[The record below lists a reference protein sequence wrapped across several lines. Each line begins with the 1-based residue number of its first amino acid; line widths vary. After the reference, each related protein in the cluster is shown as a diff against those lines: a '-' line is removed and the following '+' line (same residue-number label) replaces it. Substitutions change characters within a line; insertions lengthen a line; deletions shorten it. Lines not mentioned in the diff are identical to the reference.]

1 MSISAERVQRTKD
14 AILRGSDFLNRKALH
29 LSVVASIML
38 AMNMP
43 AFAQT
48 PVPITVDTNEIFTQ
62 TNNWIDVFL
71 PIVAIGAG
79 ISIAI
84 AILTFIVRQ
93 IVSAF

>member
-1 MSISAERVQRTKD
+1 MSIQVKS
-14 AILRGSDFLNRKALH
+14 AILRGNKFISDKVLY
-29 LSVVASIML
+29 LSVIASIVL
-38 AMNMP
+38 ATNP
-43 AFAQT
+43 VFAQT

-84 AILTFIVRQ
+84 AILTFIVKQ
-93 IVSAF
+93 IVAAF

>member
-1 MSISAERVQRTKD
+1 MIKMLKKFRASMKISRKQAIQFVVL
-14 AILRGSDFLNRKALH
+14 AILLLIA
-29 LSVVASIML
+29 AI
-38 AMNMP
+38 P

-48 PVPITVDTNEIFTQ
+48 PVPIVIDTNEIFTQ

-79 ISIAI
+79 ISIAL

-93 IVSAF
+93 IVQAF